1 MLLFFF
7 LSFFSFSLH
16 LHLLFFSL
24 FFFPFPSLPSGR
36 VGTSQVCR
44 PHFHSAL
51 QPWISEA
58 AKPMVPHPLHHSPP
72 TWCSP
77 FAKQPSPAHH
87 HPHASASSSAIGH
100 PAAAGQSGHHSSH
113 HLFSFPPTPPK
124 DATPDTVTNSVS
136 TSSSGNSSTSNVTNS
151 SGVNSSNSLINASSV
166 SNSVS
171 ANHLTGHDQA
181 AMAIVPYGS
190 SGDDGKGHP
199 GHPGHHA
206 HYSPAWGMSALS
218 VASSNCGASSTSSG
232 SNKPREGNI
241 HNSTHSNN
249 FHCSSSGALS
259 QSPNH
264 PYHHPTHYVP
274 ASSSSTNTSSS
285 SPATIAG
292 DSYQSLA
299 AAAYG
304 YHSTAAAAAAA
315 SSMLHNSMSMSKGSQ
330 SSQSSKTRTKGRS
343 SAGKDL
349 TENKPLLKLLPNF
362 LKLTLTA
369 AASTSTTNL
378 LSWSLLSLLLILEP
392 LGHLSPL
399 TRQASGERGETE
411 RDTHLYIYTLTEWRD
426 SERDRKKKAR
436 ERSEIQDPGLSR

>member
-1 MLLFFF
+1 M
-7 LSFFSFSLH
+7 H
-16 LHLLFFSL
+16 L
-24 FFFPFPSLPSGR
+24 SGR

-100 PAAAGQSGHHSSH
+100 PAAAGQSGHPSSH

-124 DATPDTVTNSVS
+124 DATPDTVTNNASS
-136 TSSSGNSSTSNVTNS
+136 SSSGNSTTSNVTNS
-151 SGVNSSNSLINASSV
+151 VNSNIINATSV
-166 SNSVS
+166 SNS
-171 ANHLTGHDQA
+171 NHLSHDQ
-181 AMAIVPYGS
+181 AMAIVPYGEE
-190 SGDDGKGHP
+190 GKSHP
-199 GHPGHHA
+199 HTSHHA

-285 SPATIAG
+285 SPATTAG

-304 YHSTAAAAAAA
+304 YHSTSSAAAAAAAAAA
-315 SSMLHNSMSMSKGSQ
+315 SSMFHNSMSMSKGSQ

-349 TENKPLLKLLPNF
+349 HENKPLLNTNQHF
-362 LKLTLTA
+362 
-369 AASTSTTNL
+369 STY
-378 LSWSLLSLLLILEP
+378 SLLLYFAAATTNSLLVASFPSITS
-392 LGHLSPL
+392 HTSYYAYLSVV
-399 TRQASGERGETE
+399 AF
-411 RDTHLYIYTLTEWRD
+411 
-426 SERDRKKKAR
+426 
-436 ERSEIQDPGLSR
+436 